1 MLNMGPLELLVL
13 RNEFQEI
20 HPLPFLQVLVFH
32 HFHRVF
38 PPDPSNISIDAFT
51 GHIAVERLGEVRFN
65 AVPALRG
72 AFLEVLQEDNSFW
85 KIVSVLT

>member
-1 MLNMGPLELLVL
+1 MLNMGPPELLVL

-20 HPLPFLQVLVFH
+20 HPLPLLQVLVFH

-51 GHIAVERLGEVRFN
+51 GYIAVERLCEVLFN

-72 AFLEVLQEDNSFW
+72 AFLEVLQEDDSFW